1 MGIVTA
7 QWSPVNIRK
16 HHFLSN
22 LKESINTGIRNMQLA
37 LWIERNQKKR
47 LISADGGS
55 RSQGGT
61 TGSPCL

>member
-22 LKESINTGIRNMQLA
+22 LKESINTGIRNTQFA
-37 LWIERNQKKR
+37 LWIERNKKKMTYIGR
-47 LISADGGS
+47 W
-55 RSQGGT
+55 RK
-61 TGSPCL
+61 

>member
-22 LKESINTGIRNMQLA
+22 LKESINTGIRNTQFA
-37 LWIERNQKKR
+37 LWIERNKKKMTYIGR
-47 LISADGGS
+47 WRKYIT
-55 RSQGGT
+55 RRHNW
-61 TGSPCL
+61 